1 VSSSKDCV
9 AKKDWD
15 LIQGATFDKLL
26 VWINPTSVF
35 TATVAGDSGGTAPD
49 WPPDVG
55 DTVVDNTIT
64 WENTRLAEEE
74 DKEGDDAIAEW
85 LANTA
90 YVIGDTVLS
99 TRQPVDITGYEARL
113 QIRDD
118 FADENSSVVL
128 FEMTTVIDADD
139 NGIRLGTTGGEIRL
153 TIQPGTTETFDW
165 DPSGYDLEMI
175 APDNPPLYPD
185 GFVTRL
191 LEGKFK
197 VSKEHTRDTAT
208 VTTP

>member
-1 VSSSKDCV
+1 MSTDCV
-9 AKKDWD
+9 AEKDWD

-26 VWINPTSVF
+26 TWINPISVF
-35 TATVAGDSGGTAPD
+35 TATVAGDSGGTPPV
-49 WPPDVG
+49 WPPDIG
-55 DTVVDNTIT
+55 DTVVDNTVT
-64 WENTRLAEEE
+64 WENTRLAEET
-74 DKEGDDAIAEW
+74 DLEGANVIAEW
-85 LANTA
+85 QANTA
-90 YVIGDTVLS
+90 YVIGDIVLS
-99 TRQPVDITGYEARL
+99 TRQPVDITGYTARL

-118 FADENSSVVL
+118 VADEADSVVL

-153 TIQPGTTETFDW
+153 TIQPGTTQTFDW
-165 DPSGYDLEMI
+165 DPAGYDLEMI
-175 APDNPPLYPD
+175 SAVAPPLFPD

-197 VSKEHTRDTAT
+197 VSKERTRDTAT

>member
-1 VSSSKDCV
+1 MSSKDCV
-9 AKKDWD
+9 AEKDWD

-26 VWINPTSVF
+26 LWIQPKSIF
-35 TATVAGDSGGTAPD
+35 IAIVAGDSDVAAPV
-49 WPPDVG
+49 WPPDIG
-55 DTVVDNTIT
+55 DTIVDNTVT
-64 WENTRLAEEE
+64 WENVRLANEE
-74 DKEGDDAIAEW
+74 DLAGDNAIAEW
-85 LANTA
+85 LPSTTYALNA
-90 YVIGDTVLS
+90 LVLS
-99 TRQPVDITGYEARL
+99 TRQPVDITGYTARL

-118 FADENSSVVL
+118 FADDPDSVVL

-165 DPSGYDLEMI
+165 DPAGYDLEMI
-175 APDNPPLYPD
+175 SAVAPPLFPD

-197 VSKEHTRDTAT
+197 VSKERTRDTAT